1 MFLFQL
7 YKWTNLHSGRE
18 AHGHR
23 EMGVDDQDLVEAV
36 EDQEEEEEVEEDT
49 AAAQVKYNSLVIV

>member
-1 MFLFQL
+1 
-7 YKWTNLHSGRE
+7 
-18 AHGHR
+18 
-23 EMGVDDQDLVEAV
+23 MGVDDQDLVEAV